1 MFDSFCAECKKQMWS
16 RKMTNAALA
25 RATGY
30 KTSTINAFFS
40 NIPGREKSPAVAKA
54 IAAELGIKIIV
65 KS

>member
-1 MFDSFCAECKKQMWS
+1 MFDEFCAECKKAMWS
-16 RKMTNAALA
+16 RKMTNEALA

-54 IAAELGIKIIV
+54 ISVELNV
-65 KS
+65 KL